1 MERINRG
8 RKRVKS
14 QSVDNA
20 KYRKSEE
27 IQRKADNLAKRLFKN
42 QKRYIKIEYFM
53 LSMEI

>member
-20 KYRKSEE
+20 KYKKSEE

-42 QKRYIKIEYFM
+42 QKRYIRIEYFL
-53 LSMEI
+53 LSMDI

>member
-20 KYRKSEE
+20 KYKKSEE

>member
-20 KYRKSEE
+20 KYKKSEE
-27 IQRKADNLAKRLFKN
+27 IQRKADNLAKGLFKN

>member
-20 KYRKSEE
+20 KYKKSEE

-42 QKRYIKIEYFM
+42 QKRYIRIEYFM